1 MQHIEYIH
9 PDYFAGYHFVR
20 YPGKELSSFIDYYWE
35 TDFDSLW
42 KEYPEGF
49 SDVIFPNIGY
59 TYLINLGTPFRIRLS
74 GSSFLMKIDCFM
86 PRNVPMECFHKTGNK
101 IVGIK
106 FKLSPVLLEKKINFS
121 EYRNNMYPLSYL
133 IDRDIFV
140 RVKGARSFDRRVDI
154 LNYYYS
160 TIVQQQ
166 QDHFLFV
173 KMVSK
178 ILEECSSGN
187 GFTQSIGSA
196 SPGNIGQWVGWRIV
210 KKFADK
216 NKMKHYCWILGQDA
230 RKTNKYPISLDLP
243 ANELIALSDFLQ
255 DEFKK
260 NHGIKPAFIITPGV
274 DSKQFDSKIKEKDI
288 DLLAAGSLI
297 PLKQFEVFIEVV
309 AEIKKLIPGI
319 KAVLIGDGP
328 EKSKLKELIEKH
340 ELQSNIILTGELQY
354 PIILQ
359 WMQRAKVFL
368 HPSSYEGF
376 SGVCQEALAA
386 GAHVISFCKPMKQDI
401 NHWHIVTN
409 KDEMKIL
416 ALEMLQNPGI
426 AFEKIIPFGMNET
439 AKKMMKLFEM

>member
-1 MQHIEYIH
+1 MHPEKKTVVILTPGFPASEAESTCLPMQQS
-9 PDYFAGYHFVR
+9 FVKALQENDPNLQIIVLSFQ
-20 YPGKELSSFIDYYWE
+20 YPYTIQTYTWFGITVMSFNGRNKGGIAR
-35 TDFDSLW
+35 LW
-42 KEYPEGF
+42 LRRKL
-49 SDVIFPNIGY
+49 N
-59 TYLINLGTPFRIRLS
+59 TALKKINRS
-74 GSSFLMKIDCFM
+74 
-86 PRNVPMECFHKTGNK
+86 NK
-101 IVGIK
+101 IVGM
-106 FKLSPVLLEKKINFS
+106 LSFWYN
-121 EYRNNMYPLSYL
+121 
-133 IDRDIFV
+133 
-140 RVKGARSFDRRVDI
+140 
-154 LNYYYS
+154 
-160 TIVQQQ
+160 
-166 QDHFLFV
+166 
-173 KMVSK
+173 
-178 ILEECSSGN
+178 EC
-187 GFTQSIGSA
+187 A
-196 SPGNIGQWVGWRIV
+196 WVG

-230 RKTNKYPISLDLP
+230 RQTNKYPKSLTLP
-243 ANELIALSDFLQ
+243 ADELIALSDFLQ

-319 KAVLIGDGP
+319 KAALIGDGP
-328 EKSKLKELIEKH
+328 EKSKLKAMIEKH

-354 PIILQ
+354 PIVLQ

-426 AFEKIIPFGMNET
+426 AFEKIIPFGTNDT
-439 AKKMMKLFEM
+439 VKKIMKLFEV